1 MKKHVVKYF
10 VVVMLMCAAL
20 ASSSTFYP
28 HKAQAATA
36 ATLDTVYQYKMVN
49 EKSALVLGI
58 SSPQLTAG
66 SAAIQERDERTAG
79 HQREHSLTDQ
89 WHFMPAG
96 GGDYKILNTGSGEVL
111 GVSAASTSAGAS
123 VLQWADNGTN
133 DHLWEFISQGN
144 NLYEILNVNSGLAL
158 DVAGAATAP
167 GANIV
172 QETYTGTAD
181 QLWQLV
187 STGRPV
193 YSNPD
198 HATGDVTVHD
208 PSMIRT
214 RGGLY
219 YAFST
224 TLATPHNG
232 IEMRA
237 SRDLIHWSD
246 VGTAFS
252 TLPAW
257 INAYNGGN
265 GEMWAPDVSYH
276 HGTYWLYY
284 AVSTFG
290 SEVSAIGLATSST
303 ATPGSWIDQGLVF
316 ASQAA
321 PPWYN
326 AIDPGL
332 VVSPDGTMWLSFGS
346 WWTGIYMIQIDP
358 ATGKQ
363 LATNTTVYH
372 LAERL
377 DISKGIEGAY
387 IYRHGGYYYLFV
399 SLDNCCS
406 ASATYHIAV
415 GRSTSPTGP
424 YVDEGGVN
432 MLSGGGTII
441 LSTHGNIVGPGGQ
454 SVLADGPRSLLV
466 YHYYD
471 ANNNGSPTLGLN
483 WLVWSP
489 EGWPYVV

>member
-1 MKKHVVKYF
+1 MKHLMKYF
-10 VVVMLMCAAL
+10 LVAMLMCAIL
-20 ASSSTFYP
+20 VGNKTLYP
-28 HKAQAATA
+28 CQAQAATSTT
-36 ATLDTVYQYKMVN
+36 ATLDTVYQYKIVN
-49 EKSALVLGI
+49 EKSGLVLGI

-66 SAAIQERDERTAG
+66 SAAIQEQNGNTA
-79 HQREHSLTDQ
+79 DQ
-89 WHFMPAG
+89 WHFMPTG
-96 GGDYKILNTGSGEVL
+96 GGDYKMLDTYSGEVL

-123 VLQWADNGTN
+123 VIQWADNGTN
-133 DHLWEFISQGN
+133 DHRWEFISQDSF
-144 NLYEILNVNSGLAL
+144 YEILNVNSGLAL
-158 DVAGAATAP
+158 DVSGASTSP
-167 GANIV
+167 GASIV
-172 QETYTGTAD
+172 QEAYTGTAD

-187 STGRPV
+187 STGQPA

-198 HATGDVTVHD
+198 TVTGDVTVHD

-214 RGGLY
+214 KDGLY
-219 YAFST
+219 YVFST

-232 IEMRA
+232 IEIR
-237 SRDLIHWSD
+237 SSKDLINWSNA
-246 VGTAFS
+246 GTAFS

-257 INAYNGGN
+257 INTYNGSN

-276 HGTYWLYY
+276 NGTYWLYY

-303 ATPGSWIDQGLVF
+303 AAPGSWADQGLVF
-316 ASQAA
+316 ASKAA
-321 PPWYN
+321 APWYN

-363 LATNTTVYH
+363 LATNTTIYH

-377 DISKGIEGAY
+377 DTSKGIEGAY
-387 IYRHGGYYYLFV
+387 IYQFGGYYYLFV
-399 SLDNCCS
+399 SLDSCCS

-415 GRSTSPTGP
+415 GRSTSVTGP
-424 YVDEGGVN
+424 YVDKGGVN
-432 MLSGGGTII
+432 MLVGGGTII

-454 SVLADGPRSLLV
+454 SVLGDGSLTLLV

-483 WLVWSP
+483 SLGWSSD
-489 EGWPYVV
+489 GWPYVE

>member
-1 MKKHVVKYF
+1 MKYAVKLLAAVILICVIF
-10 VVVMLMCAAL
+10 VGMTSPRL
-20 ASSSTFYP
+20 AR
-28 HKAQAATA
+28 AATV
-36 ATLDTVYQYKMVN
+36 TNLDTIHQYRIVN
-49 EKSALVLGI
+49 VHSGLALSI
-58 SSPQLTAG
+58 ASPQLTAG
-66 SAAIQERDERTAG
+66 SGAIQEGRTDTRQNSRFLAA
-79 HQREHSLTDQ
+79 Q

-96 GGDYKILNTGSGEVL
+96 GGNYKILSTYSGEVL

-133 DHLWEFISQGN
+133 DHIWEFISQGSS
-144 NLYEILNVNSGLAL
+144 YEILNVNSGLAL
-158 DVAGAATAP
+158 DVSGASTSP
-167 GANIV
+167 GASIV
-172 QETYTGTAD
+172 QEAFTGTTD
-181 QLWQLV
+181 QLWQVV
-187 STGRPV
+187 STGQPV
-193 YSNPD
+193 YSNP
-198 HATGDVTVHD
+198 APVTGDGTVHD

-219 YAFST
+219 YVFST

-246 VGTAFS
+246 AGAAFS
-252 TLPAW
+252 ALPAW
-257 INAYNGGN
+257 INTYNGGN

-276 HGTYWLYY
+276 HGMYWLYY
-284 AVSTFG
+284 AVSSFG

-303 ATPGSWIDQGLVF
+303 AAPGSWTDQGLVF
-316 ASQAA
+316 SSRAA

-358 ATGKQ
+358 STGKQ

-372 LAERL
+372 LASRL

-387 IYRHGGYYYLFV
+387 IYRHGSYYYLFA

-415 GRSTSPTGP
+415 GRSTSVTGP
-424 YVDEGGVN
+424 YTDRGGVD

-454 SVLADGPRSLLV
+454 SVLSEGLATLLV

-471 ANNNGSPTLGLN
+471 ANHNGSPTLGLN
-483 WLVWSP
+483 WLFWSP
-489 EGWPYVV
+489 DGWPYVK

>member
-1 MKKHVVKYF
+1 MKHFVKCF
-10 VVVMLMCAAL
+10 AVVMLMCVVLVGAMTL
-20 ASSSTFYP
+20 GP
-28 HKAQAATA
+28 RKAQAATA
-36 ATLDTVYQYKMVN
+36 ATLDTVYRYKIVN
-49 EKSALVLGI
+49 KQSGLVLGI
-58 SSPQLTAG
+58 ASPQLTAG
-66 SAAIQERDERTAG
+66 SSAIQEQDSRTASR
-79 HQREHSLTDQ
+79 QQSSFLADQ
-89 WHFMPAG
+89 WHFMPAD
-96 GGDYKILNTGSGEVL
+96 GGDYKILNTYSGEVL

-158 DVAGAATAP
+158 DVSSASTSP
-167 GANIV
+167 GASIA
-172 QETYTGTAD
+172 QEAYTGTAD

-187 STGRPV
+187 STGLPV

-198 HATGDVTVHD
+198 LVTGDVTVHD

-214 RGGLY
+214 RDGLY
-219 YAFST
+219 YVFST

-237 SRDLIHWSD
+237 SRDLIHWSNA
-246 VGTAFS
+246 GAALS
-252 TLPAW
+252 TLPSW
-257 INAYNGGN
+257 INTYNGGN
-265 GEMWAPDVSYH
+265 GEIWAPDVSYH

-290 SEVSAIGLATSST
+290 SEVSAIGVATSQT
-303 ATPGSWIDQGLVF
+303 ATPGSWTDQGLVF
-316 ASQAA
+316 TSKAA
-321 PPWYN
+321 APWYN

-332 VVSPDGTMWLSFGS
+332 LVDATGKMWLSFGS

-358 ATGKQ
+358 STGKQ

-372 LAERL
+372 LASRL
-377 DISKGIEGAY
+377 DISKGLEGAY
-387 IYRHGGYYYLFV
+387 IYYHAGYYYLFA

-415 GRSTSPTGP
+415 GRSTNPTSPYT
-424 YVDEGGVN
+424 DRGGVD

-454 SVLADGPRSLLV
+454 SVLNAGPGALLV

-471 ANNNGSPTLGLN
+471 ANNSGSPTLGLN

-489 EGWPYVV
+489 DGWPYVV